1 MKHFRERRRKDMGV
15 TTFAAIYVGSY
26 EVSLKVFEISGKKNI
41 RTIDYIRSRV
51 ELGKDAFHGQPIGY
65 ELVDEICDVLLEF
78 RRIMDS
84 YKVDDYEAYSGPVLR
99 NTSNCL
105 FILDQI
111 ERRTGIRIKTVGN
124 SEHRFLS
131 YKCVAS
137 KPEFD
142 RMIRESAAV
151 VNVGGGELQIT
162 LFVHGEV
169 LTTQHLVLG
178 TMRLAQLFA
187 DGNMRSENIKQQM
200 KELIDKEMEVFKA
213 QYYQNRT
220 IKYLILTGDYS
231 LEVIRRMD
239 KNLDDT
245 TVDAGKFSS
254 YLKRL
259 EKKESAQIAEAL
271 NLSNDSD
278 ILLSPSLILYRRIV
292 ETLAADAIWVPG
304 IDISDGIAYD
314 YALRH
319 RYVKPVH
326 DFDKDILS
334 AAQSLS
340 QRYMSYSPH
349 IDALVEMSS
358 LIYDAMK
365 KVHGMGK
372 RERLLLQ
379 TAAILHDCGKYVSF
393 ANAPQ
398 CAYDIILSSEIM
410 GLSHRDRVIVAC
422 IVKYNTYPLDAYE
435 AVSDV
440 LDQEGYLIVAKCA
453 SILRVANAMDRSHKQ
468 KFKNVRAALKG
479 KQLIISIE
487 TADGMLLEKTM
498 FDTKAGMFEDVFSIQ
513 PVIKEK
519 KIYL

>member
-1 MKHFRERRRKDMGV
+1 MGV
-15 TTFAAIYVGSY
+15 TTFAAIYIGSY
-26 EVSLKVFEISGKKNI
+26 EVSLKVFEISGKRNI
-41 RTIDYIRSRV
+41 RTVDFVKSRV
-51 ELGKDAFHGQPIGY
+51 ELGKDAFHGAPIGY
-65 ELVDEICDVLLEF
+65 ELVDGICDVLHEF
-78 RRIMDS
+78 SRIMEG
-84 YKVDDYEAYSGPVLR
+84 YRVDDYAACSGPVLQSA
-99 NTSNCL
+99 SNCL

-111 ERRTGIRIKTVGN
+111 ERRTGIRLSLLDN
-124 SEHRFLS
+124 SAHRFLS
-131 YKCVAS
+131 YKCVSS

-142 RMIRESAAV
+142 RMIQESAAV

-187 DGNMRSENIKQQM
+187 DANVRLDHAKRQM
-200 KELIDKEMEVFKA
+200 KELVDKEMEVFKA

-231 LEVIRRMD
+231 LEVMRRMD
-239 KNLDDT
+239 KNLDNT
-245 TVDAGKFSS
+245 TVDAGKFSG

-271 NLSNDSD
+271 NLPDETD
-278 ILLSPSLILYRRIV
+278 ALIVPSLILYRRIV

-304 IDISDGIAYD
+304 IDISDGIVYD
-314 YALRH
+314 YALAH

-326 DFDKDILS
+326 DFDRDVVS
-334 AAQSLS
+334 AAHSLS
-340 QRYMSYSPH
+340 RRYMSYSPH

-372 RERLLLQ
+372 REKLLLQ

-393 ANAPQ
+393 ANAPE

-410 GLSHRDRVIVAC
+410 GLSQRDREIVAN
-422 IVKYNTYPLDAYE
+422 IVKYNTYPLDGYDKLR
-435 AVSDV
+435 DV
-440 LDQEGYLIVAKCA
+440 LDQEGYLTVAKCA
-453 SILRVANAMDRSHKQ
+453 AILRVANAMDRSHKQ
-468 KFKNVRAALKG
+468 KFKNVRAVLKG

-487 TADGMLLEKTM
+487 TEDGMMLEKTM
-498 FDTKAGMFEDVFSIQ
+498 FGAKAGMFEDVFSIK
-513 PVIKEK
+513 PVIREK

>member
-1 MKHFRERRRKDMGV
+1 MGV
-15 TTFAAIYVGSY
+15 TTFAAIYIGSY

-41 RTIDYIRSRV
+41 HAVDFIRTRV

-65 ELVDEICDVLLEF
+65 ELVDELCDVLHEF
-78 RRIMDS
+78 RGIMDG
-84 YKVDDYEAYSGPVLR
+84 YKVDDYEAYSGPVLQ
-99 NTSNCL
+99 NASNCL

-111 ERRTGIRIKTVGN
+111 ERRTGIKLRLVGN

-142 RMIRESAAV
+142 RMIQESAAV

-162 LFVHGEV
+162 LFVHGEA

-178 TMRLAQLFA
+178 TMRLAQLFSDA
-187 DGNMRSENIKQQM
+187 NIRLEHAKRQM

-231 LEVIRRMD
+231 LEVMRRMD

-245 TVDAGKFSS
+245 TVDAGKFSG
-254 YLKRL
+254 YLKKL
-259 EKKESAQIAEAL
+259 EKKERAQIAEAL
-271 NLSNDSD
+271 NLSNESDSL
-278 ILLSPSLILYRRIV
+278 ILPSLILYRRIV

-304 IDISDGIAYD
+304 IDISDGIVYD

-334 AAQSLS
+334 AAHTLS
-340 QRYMSYSPH
+340 RRYMSYSPH

-358 LIYDAMK
+358 LIYDSMK
-365 KVHGMGK
+365 KVHGMGS

-398 CAYDIILSSEIM
+398 CAYNIILSSEIM
-410 GLSHRDRVIVAC
+410 GLSYRDRVIVAS
-422 IVKYNTYPLDAYE
+422 IVKYNTHPLAGYDE
-435 AVSDV
+435 VSDV
-440 LDQEGYLIVAKCA
+440 LDREEYLTVAKCA

-468 KFKNVRAALKG
+468 KFKNVRATVRD

-487 TADGMLLEKTM
+487 TEGGMLLEKTM
-498 FDTKAGMFEDVFSIQ
+498 FDAKAGMFEDVFSIK

>member
-1 MKHFRERRRKDMGV
+1 MEGEGAHMSV

-26 EVSLKVFEISGKKNI
+26 EVSLKVFEISGKKHI
-41 RTIDYIRSRV
+41 RTVDYIRRRV
-51 ELGKDAFHGQPIGY
+51 ELGKDAFQGQPIGY
-65 ELVDEICDVLLEF
+65 ELVDEICDVLSQF
-78 RRIMDS
+78 RHIMEG
-84 YKVDDYEAYSGPVLR
+84 YRVDDYEAYSGPVLR
-99 NTSNCL
+99 NTANCL

-111 ERRTGIRIKTVGN
+111 ERRTGIQLKIVGN

-137 KPEFD
+137 KPEFE
-142 RMIRESAAV
+142 RMIEESAAV

-162 LFVHGEV
+162 LFVHGKV
-169 LTTQHLVLG
+169 VTTQHLVLG
-178 TMRLAQLFA
+178 TMRLAQLFM
-187 DGNMRSENIKQQM
+187 DDSLRSENRKRQM

-231 LEVIRRMD
+231 LEIMRCMD
-239 KNLDDT
+239 KNLDNM
-245 TVDAGKFSS
+245 TVDATKFSG

-259 EKKESAQIAEAL
+259 EKKESEQIAEAL
-271 NLSNDSD
+271 NLSNESD

-304 IDISDGIAYD
+304 IDISDGIVYD

-319 RYVKPVH
+319 RYVKPAH
-326 DFDKDILS
+326 DFDEDIRS

-340 QRYMSYSPH
+340 KRYMSYSPH

-410 GLSHRDRVIVAC
+410 GLAHRDRVIVAS
-422 IVKYNTYPLDAYE
+422 IVKYNTYPLASYDE
-435 AVSDV
+435 ISDV
-440 LDQEGYLIVAKCA
+440 LDREGYLIVAKCA

-468 KFKNVRAALKG
+468 KFKNVRAVLKD
-479 KQLIISIE
+479 KQLIISID
-487 TADGMLLEKTM
+487 TSDGMLLEKTM
-498 FDTKAGMFEDVFSIQ
+498 FDAKAGMFEEVFSIK

>member
-1 MKHFRERRRKDMGV
+1 MGV
-15 TTFAAIYVGSY
+15 TTFAAIYIGSY
-26 EVSLKVFEISGKKNI
+26 EVSLKVFEISGKKRI
-41 RTIDYIRSRV
+41 HTVDFVRSRV
-51 ELGKDAFHGQPIGY
+51 ELGKDALYGQPIGY
-65 ELVDEICDVLLEF
+65 ELVDSICDMLHEF
-78 RRIMDS
+78 LRIMEG
-84 YKVDDYEAYSGPVLR
+84 YKVDDYKAFTGPVMR
-99 NTSNCL
+99 SASNCL
-105 FILDQI
+105 FVLDQI
-111 ERRTGIRIKTVGN
+111 ERRTGIRLNLLDN

-131 YKCVAS
+131 YKCVSS
-137 KPEFD
+137 KQEFG
-142 RMIRESAAV
+142 RMIQESAAV

-178 TMRLAQLFA
+178 TMRLAQLVGA
-187 DGNMRSENIKQQM
+187 SVRLDHAKRQM
-200 KELIDKEMEVFKA
+200 KELVDKEMEVFKA

-231 LEVIRRMD
+231 LEVMRRMD
-239 KNLDDT
+239 KNLDNT
-245 TVDAGKFSS
+245 TVDAQKFSG

-259 EKKESAQIAEAL
+259 EKKESAQIAEDL
-271 NLSNDSD
+271 NISNETDVL
-278 ILLSPSLILYRRIV
+278 IIPSLILYRRIV

-314 YALRH
+314 YALSH

-326 DFDKDILS
+326 DFDKDIIS
-334 AAQSLS
+334 AARSLS
-340 QRYMSYSPH
+340 QRYMSYSQH

-358 LIYDAMK
+358 LIYEAMK

-372 RERLLLQ
+372 REKLLLQ

-393 ANAPQ
+393 ANAPE

-410 GLSHRDRVIVAC
+410 GLSYRDRVIVAC
-422 IVKYNTYPLDAYE
+422 IVKYNTYLLDDYDE
-435 AVSDV
+435 VSDV

-468 KFKNVRAALKG
+468 KFKNVRASLKG

-487 TADGMLLEKTM
+487 AEDALMLEKTM
-498 FDTKAGMFEDVFSIQ
+498 FDAKAGMFEDVFSIK
-513 PVIKEK
+513 PVIREK

>member
-1 MKHFRERRRKDMGV
+1 MSV

-26 EVSLKVFEISGKKNI
+26 EVSLKIFEISGKKNI
-41 RTIDYIRSRV
+41 RTIDFIRSRV
-51 ELGKDAFHGQPIGY
+51 ELGKDAFHDQAIGY
-65 ELVDEICDVLLEF
+65 ELVDELCDVLLEF
-78 RRIMDS
+78 RHVMEGYR
-84 YKVDDYEAYSGPVLR
+84 VDDYEAYAGPILR
-99 NTSNCL
+99 NTSNSL

-111 ERRTGIRIKTVGN
+111 ERRTGICLKIVGN

-142 RMIRESAAV
+142 RMISESAAV

-169 LTTQHLVLG
+169 KTTQHLVLG
-178 TMRLAQLFA
+178 TMRLAQLFI
-187 DGNMRSENIKQQM
+187 DGNLRSDLIKQQM

-220 IKYLILTGDYS
+220 IKYLILTGEYS
-231 LEVIRRMD
+231 VEVMRRMD
-239 KNLDDT
+239 KNLDNM
-245 TVDAGKFSS
+245 TVDAGKFSN
-254 YLKRL
+254 YLKKL

-278 ILLSPSLILYRRIV
+278 MLLSPALILYRRIV

-304 IDISDGIAYD
+304 IDISDGIVYD

-319 RYVKPVH
+319 RYVKPMH
-326 DFDKDILS
+326 DFDKDVIS
-334 AAQSLS
+334 AANSLS
-340 QRYMSYSPH
+340 KRYMSYSPH
-349 IDALVEMSS
+349 IDALVEMST

-410 GLSHRDRVIVAC
+410 GLSHRDRVIVAS
-422 IVKYNTYPLDAYE
+422 IVKYNTYALDSYE
-435 AVSDV
+435 EVSDV
-440 LDQEGYLIVAKCA
+440 LDHEGYLTVAKCA

-468 KFKNVRAALKG
+468 KFKNVRAVVKE

-487 TADGMLLEKTM
+487 TADEMMLEKRM
-498 FDTKAGMFEDVFSIQ
+498 FGAKAGMFVNVFSIQ

-519 KIYL
+519 RLYQ

>member
-1 MKHFRERRRKDMGV
+1 MGV
-15 TTFAAIYVGSY
+15 TTFAAIYIGSY
-26 EVSLKVFEISGKKNI
+26 EVSLKVFEISGKKHV
-41 RTIDYIRSRV
+41 RTVDFVRSRV

-65 ELVDEICDVLLEF
+65 ELVDGICDVLHEF
-78 RRIMDS
+78 SRIMEG
-84 YKVDDYEAYSGPVLR
+84 YRVDDFKAYSGPVLL
-99 NTSNCL
+99 NASNCL

-111 ERRTGIRIKTVGN
+111 ERRTGIRVSLLDN

-131 YKCVAS
+131 YKCVSS
-137 KPEFD
+137 KAEFG
-142 RMIRESAAV
+142 RMIQESAAV

-187 DGNMRSENIKQQM
+187 DTNVCLDHAKRQM
-200 KELIDKEMEVFKA
+200 KELVDKEMEVFKA

-231 LEVIRRMD
+231 LEVMRRMD
-239 KNLDDT
+239 KNLDNT
-245 TVDAGKFSS
+245 TVDARKFSG

-271 NLSNDSD
+271 NRSD
-278 ILLSPSLILYRRIV
+278 ETDALIVPSLILYRRIV

-304 IDISDGIAYD
+304 IDISDGIVYD
-314 YALRH
+314 YALAH
-319 RYVKPVH
+319 RYMKPVH
-326 DFDKDILS
+326 DFDRDIIS
-334 AAQSLS
+334 AANSLS
-340 QRYMSYSPH
+340 KRYMSYSPH

-372 RERLLLQ
+372 REKLLLQ

-393 ANAPQ
+393 ANAPE

-410 GLSHRDRVIVAC
+410 GLSYRDRVIVAS
-422 IVKYNTYPLDAYE
+422 IVKYNTYLLDDYDE
-435 AVSDV
+435 VSDV
-440 LDQEGYLIVAKCA
+440 LDREGYLTVAKCA
-453 SILRVANAMDRSHKQ
+453 AILRVANAMDRSHKQ

-487 TADGMLLEKTM
+487 TADGMMLEKTM
-498 FDTKAGMFEDVFSIQ
+498 FGAKAGMFEEVFSIK
-513 PVIKEK
+513 PVIREK
-519 KIYL
+519 KIYS

>member
-1 MKHFRERRRKDMGV
+1 MGV
-15 TTFAAIYVGSY
+15 TTFAAIYIGSY
-26 EVSLKVFEISGKKNI
+26 EVSLKVFEISGKKHV
-41 RTIDYIRSRV
+41 RTVDFVRSRV

-65 ELVDEICDVLLEF
+65 ELVDGICDVLHEF
-78 RRIMDS
+78 SRIMEG
-84 YKVDDYEAYSGPVLR
+84 YRVDDFKAYSGPVLL
-99 NTSNCL
+99 NASNCL

-111 ERRTGIRIKTVGN
+111 ERRTGIRVSLLDN

-131 YKCVAS
+131 YKCVSS
-137 KPEFD
+137 KAEFG
-142 RMIRESAAV
+142 RMIQESAAV

-187 DGNMRSENIKQQM
+187 DTNVCLDHAKRQM
-200 KELIDKEMEVFKA
+200 KELVDKEMEVFKA

-231 LEVIRRMD
+231 LEVMRRMD
-239 KNLDDT
+239 KNLDNT
-245 TVDAGKFSS
+245 TVDARKFSG

-271 NLSNDSD
+271 NLSDETD
-278 ILLSPSLILYRRIV
+278 ALIVPSLILYRRIV

-304 IDISDGIAYD
+304 IDISDGIVYD
-314 YALRH
+314 YALAH
-319 RYVKPVH
+319 RYMKPVH
-326 DFDKDILS
+326 DFDRDIIS
-334 AAQSLS
+334 AANSLS
-340 QRYMSYSPH
+340 KRYMSYSPH

-372 RERLLLQ
+372 REKLLLQ

-393 ANAPQ
+393 ANAPE

-410 GLSHRDRVIVAC
+410 GLSYRDRVIVAS
-422 IVKYNTYPLDAYE
+422 IVKYNTYLLGDYDE
-435 AVSDV
+435 VSDV
-440 LDQEGYLIVAKCA
+440 LDREGYLTVAKCA
-453 SILRVANAMDRSHKQ
+453 AILRVANAMDRSHKQ

-487 TADGMLLEKTM
+487 TADGMMLEKTM
-498 FDTKAGMFEDVFSIQ
+498 FGAKAGMFEEVFSIK
-513 PVIKEK
+513 PVIREK
-519 KIYL
+519 KIYS

>member
-1 MKHFRERRRKDMGV
+1 MGV
-15 TTFAAIYVGSY
+15 TTFAAIYIGSY
-26 EVSLKVFEISGKKNI
+26 EVSLKVFEISGKRNI
-41 RTIDYIRSRV
+41 RAVDFIRTRV

-65 ELVDEICDVLLEF
+65 ELVDEICDVLHEF
-78 RRIMDS
+78 RDIMDG

-99 NTSNCL
+99 NASNCL
-105 FILDQI
+105 FILDQV
-111 ERRTGIRIKTVGN
+111 ERRTGIKLQLVGN

-142 RMIRESAAV
+142 RMIQESAAV

-178 TMRLAQLFA
+178 TMRLAQLFSDA
-187 DGNMRSENIKQQM
+187 NIRSEHAKRQM

-231 LEVIRRMD
+231 LEVMRRMD

-254 YLKRL
+254 YLKKL
-259 EKKESAQIAEAL
+259 EKKERAQIAEAL
-271 NLSNDSD
+271 NLSNESD
-278 ILLSPSLILYRRIV
+278 ALILPSLILYRRIV

-304 IDISDGIAYD
+304 IDISDGIVYD

-326 DFDKDILS
+326 DFDRDILS
-334 AAQSLS
+334 AAHSLS

-365 KVHGMGK
+365 KVHGMGR

-410 GLSHRDRVIVAC
+410 GLSHRDRVIVAS
-422 IVKYNTYPLDAYE
+422 IVKYNTYPLADYDE
-435 AVSDV
+435 VSDV
-440 LDQEGYLIVAKCA
+440 LDQEGYLTVAKCA

-468 KFKNVRAALKG
+468 KFKNVRAVVRD
-479 KQLIISIE
+479 KQLIMSIE
-487 TADGMLLEKTM
+487 TEGGMMLEKTM
-498 FDTKAGMFEDVFSIQ
+498 FDAKAGMFEDVFSIK

>member
-1 MKHFRERRRKDMGV
+1 MGV
-15 TTFAAIYVGSY
+15 TTFAAIYIGSY
-26 EVSLKVFEISGKKNI
+26 EVSLKVFEISGKKHV
-41 RTIDYIRSRV
+41 RTVDFVRSRV

-65 ELVDEICDVLLEF
+65 ELVDGICDVLHEF
-78 RRIMDS
+78 SRIMEG
-84 YKVDDYEAYSGPVLR
+84 YRVDDFKAYSGPVLL
-99 NTSNCL
+99 NASNCL

-111 ERRTGIRIKTVGN
+111 ERRTGIRVSLLDN

-131 YKCVAS
+131 YKCVSS
-137 KPEFD
+137 KAEFG
-142 RMIRESAAV
+142 RMIQESAAV

-187 DGNMRSENIKQQM
+187 DTNVCLDHAKRQM
-200 KELIDKEMEVFKA
+200 KELVDKEMEVFKA

-231 LEVIRRMD
+231 LEVMRRMD
-239 KNLDDT
+239 KNLDNT
-245 TVDAGKFSS
+245 TVDAQKFSG

-271 NLSNDSD
+271 NLSDETD
-278 ILLSPSLILYRRIV
+278 ALIVPSLILYRRIV

-304 IDISDGIAYD
+304 IDISDGIVYD
-314 YALRH
+314 YALAH
-319 RYVKPVH
+319 RYMKPVH
-326 DFDKDILS
+326 DFDRDIIS
-334 AAQSLS
+334 AANSLS
-340 QRYMSYSPH
+340 KRYMSYSPH

-372 RERLLLQ
+372 REKLLLQ

-393 ANAPQ
+393 ANAPE

-410 GLSHRDRVIVAC
+410 GLSYRDRVIVAS
-422 IVKYNTYPLDAYE
+422 IVKYNTYLLDDYDE
-435 AVSDV
+435 VSDV
-440 LDQEGYLIVAKCA
+440 LDREGYLTVAKCA
-453 SILRVANAMDRSHKQ
+453 AILRVANAMDRSHKQ

-487 TADGMLLEKTM
+487 TADGMMLEKTM
-498 FDTKAGMFEDVFSIQ
+498 FGAKAGMFEEVFSIK
-513 PVIKEK
+513 PVIREK
-519 KIYL
+519 KIYS

>member
-1 MKHFRERRRKDMGV
+1 MGV
-15 TTFAAIYVGSY
+15 TTFAAIYIGSY
-26 EVSLKVFEISGKKNI
+26 EVSLKVFEISGKKHV
-41 RTIDYIRSRV
+41 RTVDFVRSRV

-65 ELVDEICDVLLEF
+65 ELVDGICDVLHEF
-78 RRIMDS
+78 SRIMEG
-84 YKVDDYEAYSGPVLR
+84 YRVDDFKAYSGPVLL
-99 NTSNCL
+99 NASNCL

-111 ERRTGIRIKTVGN
+111 ERRTGIRVSLLDN

-131 YKCVAS
+131 YKCVSS
-137 KPEFD
+137 KAEFG
-142 RMIRESAAV
+142 RMIQESAAV

-187 DGNMRSENIKQQM
+187 DTNVCLDHAKRQM
-200 KELIDKEMEVFKA
+200 KELVDKEMEVFKA

-231 LEVIRRMD
+231 LEVMRRMD
-239 KNLDDT
+239 KNLDNT
-245 TVDAGKFSS
+245 TVDARKFSG

-271 NLSNDSD
+271 NLSDETD
-278 ILLSPSLILYRRIV
+278 ALIVPSLILYRRIV

-304 IDISDGIAYD
+304 IDISDGIVYD
-314 YALRH
+314 YALAH
-319 RYVKPVH
+319 RYMKPVH
-326 DFDKDILS
+326 DFDRDIIS
-334 AAQSLS
+334 AANSLS
-340 QRYMSYSPH
+340 KRYMSYSPH

-372 RERLLLQ
+372 REKLLLQ

-393 ANAPQ
+393 ANAPE

-410 GLSHRDRVIVAC
+410 GLSYRDRVIVAS
-422 IVKYNTYPLDAYE
+422 IVKYNTYLLDDYDE
-435 AVSDV
+435 VSDV
-440 LDQEGYLIVAKCA
+440 LDREGYLTVAKCA
-453 SILRVANAMDRSHKQ
+453 AILRVANAMDRSHKQ

-487 TADGMLLEKTM
+487 TADGMMLEKTM
-498 FDTKAGMFEDVFSIQ
+498 FGAKAGMFEEVFSIK
-513 PVIKEK
+513 PVIREK
-519 KIYL
+519 KIYS

>member
-1 MKHFRERRRKDMGV
+1 MGV
-15 TTFAAIYVGSY
+15 TSFAAIYVGSY

-41 RTIDYIRSRV
+41 RTVDFIRTRV

-65 ELVDEICDVLLEF
+65 ELVDEICDVLLQF
-78 RRIMDS
+78 RRIMDE
-84 YKVDDYEAYSGPVLR
+84 YRVDDYEAYAGPALR

-111 ERRTGIRIKTVGN
+111 ERRTSIRLKTVAN

-131 YKCVAS
+131 YECVAS

-142 RMIRESAAV
+142 RMISESAAV

-187 DGNMRSENIKQQM
+187 DGNLRPDNVRQQM

-231 LEVIRRMD
+231 LEVIRRID
-239 KNLDDT
+239 KNLDGT
-245 TVDAGKFSS
+245 TVDAGKFSG

-259 EKKESAQIAEAL
+259 EKSEGAQIAEAL
-271 NLSNDSD
+271 DLSNDSD
-278 ILLSPSLILYRRIV
+278 MLLLPSLILYRRIV

-304 IDISDGIAYD
+304 IDISDGIVYD

-319 RYVKPVH
+319 KYVKPVH
-326 DFDKDILS
+326 DFDKDVLS
-334 AAQSLS
+334 AAHSLS

-372 RERLLLQ
+372 HERLLLQ

-393 ANAPQ
+393 AYAPQ

-410 GLSHRDRVIVAC
+410 GLSHRDRVIVAS
-422 IVKYNTYPLDAYE
+422 IVKYNTYPLDPYDE
-435 AVSDV
+435 VSDV

-468 KFKNVRAALKG
+468 KFKHVRAAVKD
-479 KQLIISIE
+479 KQLILSIE
-487 TADGMLLEKTM
+487 TVDGILLEKAM
-498 FDTKAGMFEDVFSIQ
+498 FDAKAGMFEDVFSIK
-513 PVIKEK
+513 PTVKEK
-519 KIYL
+519 RIYL

>member
-1 MKHFRERRRKDMGV
+1 MGV

-41 RTIDYIRSRV
+41 RTIDYVRSRV

-65 ELVDEICDVLLEF
+65 ELVDELCDVLVQF
-78 RRIMDS
+78 SHIMEG
-84 YKVDDYEAYSGPVLR
+84 YRVDDYEAYAGPVLG

-111 ERRTGIRIKTVGN
+111 ERRTHIRLNIVGN

-142 RMIRESAAV
+142 RMISESAAV

-178 TMRLAQLFA
+178 TMRLAQLFTG
-187 DGNMRSENIKQQM
+187 GNLRSDLIKQQM
-200 KELIDKEMEVFKA
+200 KEIIDKEMEVFKA

-220 IKYLILTGDYS
+220 IKYLILTGEYS
-231 LEVIRRMD
+231 VEVMRRMD
-239 KNLDDT
+239 KNLDNT
-245 TVDAGKFSS
+245 TVDAGKFSN
-254 YLKRL
+254 YLKKL

-278 ILLSPSLILYRRIV
+278 MLLSPSLILYRRIV

-304 IDISDGIAYD
+304 IDISDGIVYD

-319 RYVKPVH
+319 RYVKPTH
-326 DFDKDILS
+326 DFDKDIIS
-334 AAQSLS
+334 AAHSLS
-340 QRYMSYSPH
+340 KRYMSYSPH
-349 IDALVEMSS
+349 IDALVEMST

-379 TAAILHDCGKYVSF
+379 TAAILHDSGKYVSF
-393 ANAPQ
+393 ANASQ

-410 GLSHRDRVIVAC
+410 GLSHRDRVIVAS
-422 IVKYNTYPLDAYE
+422 IVKYNTHPLDAYE
-435 AVSDV
+435 TVSDV
-440 LDQEGYLIVAKCA
+440 LDREGYLIVAKCA
-453 SILRVANAMDRSHKQ
+453 AILRVANAMDRSHKQ
-468 KFKNVRAALKG
+468 KFKNVRAVVKE
-479 KQLIISIE
+479 KQLIISIDTE
-487 TADGMLLEKTM
+487 DGMLLEKRM
-498 FDTKAGMFEDVFSIQ
+498 FGAKARMFEDVFSIK

>member
-1 MKHFRERRRKDMGV
+1 MGV

-41 RTIDYIRSRV
+41 RTVDYVRTRV
-51 ELGKDAFHGQPIGY
+51 ELGKDAFHGQSIGY

-78 RRIMDS
+78 RRIMDG
-84 YKVDDYEAYSGPVLR
+84 YRVDDYEAYSGPILK
-99 NTSNCL
+99 SAANCL
-105 FILDQI
+105 FVLDQI
-111 ERRTGIRIKTVGN
+111 EQRTGIRLKLVGN

-137 KPEFD
+137 KPEFE

-178 TMRLAQLFA
+178 TMRLAQLFS
-187 DGNMRSENIKQQM
+187 DGSIRSEQRIKQM

-231 LEVIRRMD
+231 LEVMRRMD

-245 TVDAGKFSS
+245 TVDAEKFSD

-271 NLSNDSD
+271 NLSNESD
-278 ILLSPSLILYRRIV
+278 ILIAPSLILYRRIV
-292 ETLAADAIWVPG
+292 RTLAADSIWVPG
-304 IDISDGIAYD
+304 IDISDGIVYD

-326 DFDKDILS
+326 DFDRDVIS
-334 AAQSLS
+334 AAQTLS
-340 QRYMSYSPH
+340 QRYMSYSLH

-410 GLSHRDRVIVAC
+410 GLSHRDRVIVAS
-422 IVKYNTYPLDAYE
+422 IVKYNTYPLDSYDE
-435 AVSDV
+435 VSDV

-468 KFKNVRAALKG
+468 KFKNVRATLKD
-479 KQLIISIE
+479 KQLIISIQ

-498 FDTKAGMFEDVFSIQ
+498 FDAKAGMFEEVFSIK
-513 PVIKEK
+513 PIVKEK

>member
-1 MKHFRERRRKDMGV
+1 MGV
-15 TTFAAIYVGSY
+15 TTFAAIYIGSY
-26 EVSLKVFEISGKKNI
+26 EVSLKVFEISGKRNI
-41 RTIDYIRSRV
+41 RAVDFIRTRV

-65 ELVDEICDVLLEF
+65 ELVDEICDVLHEF
-78 RRIMDS
+78 RSIMDG
-84 YKVDDYEAYSGPVLR
+84 YQVDDYEAYSGPVLC
-99 NTSNCL
+99 NASNCL
-105 FILDQI
+105 FILDQV
-111 ERRTGIRIKTVGN
+111 ERRTGIKLQLVGN

-142 RMIRESAAV
+142 RMIEESAAV

-178 TMRLAQLFA
+178 TMRLAQLFSDA
-187 DGNMRSENIKQQM
+187 NVRPEQAKRQM

-213 QYYQNRT
+213 QYYHNRT

-231 LEVIRRMD
+231 LEVMRRMD

-245 TVDAGKFSS
+245 TVDAGKFSG
-254 YLKRL
+254 YLKKL
-259 EKKESAQIAEAL
+259 EKKERAQIAEDL
-271 NLSNDSD
+271 NLSNESD
-278 ILLSPSLILYRRIV
+278 ALILPSLILYRRIV

-304 IDISDGIAYD
+304 IDISDGIVYD

-319 RYVKPVH
+319 RYVKPIH

-334 AAQSLS
+334 AAHSLS

-410 GLSHRDRVIVAC
+410 GLSHRDRVIVAS
-422 IVKYNTYPLDAYE
+422 IVKYNTYPLADYDE
-435 AVSDV
+435 VQDV

-468 KFKNVRAALKG
+468 KFKNVRAVVRD
-479 KQLIISIE
+479 KQLMISIE
-487 TADGMLLEKTM
+487 TEGGMMLEKTM
-498 FDTKAGMFEDVFSIQ
+498 FDAKAGMFEDVFSIK

>member
-1 MKHFRERRRKDMGV
+1 MGV
-15 TTFAAIYVGSY
+15 TTFAAIYIGSY
-26 EVSLKVFEISGKKNI
+26 EVSLKVFEISGKKHI
-41 RTIDYIRSRV
+41 RTIDFVRSRV

-65 ELVDEICDVLLEF
+65 ELVDGICDVLHEF
-78 RRIMDS
+78 SRIMEG
-84 YKVDDYEAYSGPVLR
+84 YKVDDYAAYSGPVLR
-99 NTSNCL
+99 NASNCL

-111 ERRTGIRIKTVGN
+111 ERRTGIKLNLLDN

-131 YKCVAS
+131 YKCVSS
-137 KPEFD
+137 KPEFG
-142 RMIRESAAV
+142 RMIQESAAV

-187 DGNMRSENIKQQM
+187 DEDVRLDHAKRQM
-200 KELIDKEMEVFKA
+200 KELVDKEMEVFKA

-231 LEVIRRMD
+231 LEVMRRMD
-239 KNLDDT
+239 KNLDNT
-245 TVDAGKFSS
+245 TVDANKFSG

-271 NLSNDSD
+271 NLSNETDVL
-278 ILLSPSLILYRRIV
+278 IIPSLILYRRIV

-304 IDISDGIAYD
+304 IDISDGIVYD
-314 YALRH
+314 YALAH

-326 DFDKDILS
+326 DFDRDIIS
-334 AAQSLS
+334 AAHSLS

-365 KVHGMGK
+365 KVHGCGK
-372 RERLLLQ
+372 REKLLLQ

-393 ANAPQ
+393 ANAPD

-410 GLSHRDRVIVAC
+410 GLSYRDRVIVAS
-422 IVKYNTYPLDAYE
+422 IVKYNTYPLDAYDE
-435 AVSDV
+435 VRDV
-440 LDQEGYLIVAKCA
+440 LDQEGYLTVAKCA
-453 SILRVANAMDRSHKQ
+453 AILRVANAMDRSHKQ

-487 TADGMLLEKTM
+487 TADGMMLEKTM
-498 FDTKAGMFEDVFSIQ
+498 FGAKAGMFEDVFSIK
-513 PVIKEK
+513 PVIREK

>member
-1 MKHFRERRRKDMGV
+1 MGV
-15 TTFAAIYVGSY
+15 TCFAAIYVGSY

-41 RTIDYIRSRV
+41 RTIDFIRRRV

-65 ELVDEICDVLLEF
+65 ELVDELCDVLLDY
-78 RRIMDS
+78 RHMMDG
-84 YKVDDYEAYSGPVLR
+84 YRVDDYEAYAGPVFR
-99 NTSNCL
+99 TISNCL

-111 ERRTGIRIKTVGN
+111 ERRTGIQLKVVSN
-124 SEHRFLS
+124 SEHRFFS
-131 YKCVAS
+131 YKCVTS

-142 RMIRESAAV
+142 RMTKESAAV

-162 LFVHGEV
+162 LFVHGKV
-169 LTTQHLVLG
+169 RTTQHLVIG
-178 TMRLAQLFA
+178 TMRLAQLFS
-187 DGNMRSENIKQQM
+187 DRNQRSDNIKQQM

-239 KNLDDT
+239 KNLDNT
-245 TVDAGKFSS
+245 TVDADKFSG

-259 EKKESAQIAEAL
+259 EKKKSAQIAEAL

-278 ILLSPSLILYRRIV
+278 ILISPSLILYRRIV

-304 IDISDGIAYD
+304 VDISDGIVYD

-319 RYVKPVH
+319 RYVKPIH
-326 DFDKDILS
+326 DFDQDILS
-334 AAQSLS
+334 AAHSLS
-340 QRYMSYSPH
+340 KRYMSYSPH

-365 KVHGMGK
+365 KVHGMGR

-410 GLSHRDRVIVAC
+410 GLSHRDRVIVAS
-422 IVKYNTYPLDAYE
+422 IVKYNTYPLEIYE
-435 AVSDV
+435 EVSDV
-440 LDQEGYLIVAKCA
+440 LDREGYLIVAKCA

-468 KFKNVRAALKG
+468 KFKNVRASLKG

-498 FDTKAGMFEDVFSIQ
+498 FDAKAVMFEGVFSIQ
-513 PVIKEK
+513 PVIREK